1 MSTDHVNLMMLNMSF
16 GTLPKPFKDAQPT
29 CGLILGSGWSQAL
42 PEAAVT
48 TRVGYDRIIGLGP
61 NTVSGHAGELRLIKR
76 HGLTAVAFCGRR
88 HWYEGEGWTPVVL
101 PIELMRRLGV
111 RDVLLT
117 NAAGGIHAKLQPGN
131 FLLIKDHVNTCGLNP
146 LQGPLVPGWGT
157 RFPDQSEIYNADLRR
172 LLQDAARDAEVPLT
186 EGVYAFTTG
195 PAYETPAEIRSY
207 AAMGADAVGMSTVPE
222 AMVANAA
229 GLRVAAV
236 SCISNMAAGIS
247 GPHLGHEE
255 VLAETQRATPQM
267 LRLLDA
273 FLKGLA
279 ESQRAVIS

>member
-1 MSTDHVNLMMLNMSF
+1 MQTDRVNLMMLNMSF
-16 GTLPKPFKDAQPT
+16 GTLPPPFVEARPT
-29 CGLILGSGWSQAL
+29 VGLILGSGWSQAL
-42 PEAAVT
+42 PESAVT
-48 TRVGYDRIIGLGP
+48 TCVGYDRLAGLGP
-61 NTVSGHAGELRLIKR
+61 NTVAGHAGELRLIQL
-76 HGLTAVAFCGRR
+76 HGLKAIAFCGRR

-117 NAAGGIHAKLQPGN
+117 NAAGGINGSLQPGN
-131 FLLIKDHVNTCGLNP
+131 FLLIKDHINTAGISP
-146 LQGPLVPGWGT
+146 LQGPLVPGWGP
-157 RFPDQSEIYNADLRR
+157 RFPDQSNVYHPELRS
-172 LLQDAARDAEVPLT
+172 LLQHAAQEADIALT
-186 EGVYAFTTG
+186 EGVYAYTAG

-247 GPHLGHEE
+247 GPHLGHED
-255 VLAETQRATPQM
+255 VLAETRRATPQM
-267 LRLLDA
+267 ARLLDG

-279 ESQRAVIS
+279 QGL